1 MQAERNKP
9 DFSVRTTHF
18 RRWQGRFF
26 WGVAFFL
33 TSLISGISGAVVGLF
48 LSDFPASDR
57 KNSAFTS
64 QLENVSPLLPDSW
77 QYRLSQPVNILIIG
91 VDPVTANGSSDGD
104 SRQNRF
110 GGRSDTVLL
119 VRFHPQ
125 NHTINLL
132 SIPRDT
138 RVRLPNADI
147 DTVNQA
153 NYVGGSDM
161 AVAAVQQLLN
171 DVPIHRYVRVSTGA
185 LRELVD
191 LLGGVEV
198 YVPQKMSYEDKT
210 QQLTIELQPGWQTLN
225 GKKAEQF
232 ARFRQGK
239 LGDIGRV
246 QRQQMLLQGLR
257 RRLNDPAVIPRL
269 PQVVRVMQ
277 KYVDTDLVWREMV
290 ALVRFA
296 LDLEGRDFRMVML
309 PGEFGRR
316 GYWRLEQG
324 ARDRIMQEYFQ
335 VEPPQLARQRQ
346 RYLQMHRDPASLQ
359 IAVQNTTNRP
369 QAAQKMVDYLQS
381 QGFTDTYVLPQWP
394 DQQFQTQII
403 VQKGYLEGGKALQR
417 LLGLGEIRVMSTGE
431 LDSDFTIRVGE
442 DWVETMPE

>member
-1 MQAERNKP
+1 MQVERNTQNFAVP
-9 DFSVRTTHF
+9 STPVS
-18 RRWQGRFF
+18 RWRGRLL
-26 WGVAFFL
+26 WGMAFLL
-33 TSLISGISGAVVGLF
+33 TALISGVSGAVVGLF
-48 LSDFPASDR
+48 LPEWNASDQ
-57 KNSAFTS
+57 KNSAFTT
-64 QLENVSPLLPDSW
+64 QMDHGSPLLPSSW
-77 QYRLSQPVNILIIG
+77 QYRLSQPVNILIMG
-91 VDPVTANGSSDGD
+91 VDPKLAGGSSDGD
-104 SRQNRF
+104 SRQSRF

-119 VRFHPQ
+119 VRFDPQ
-125 NHTINLL
+125 ANTINLL

-138 RVRLPNADI
+138 RVRLSNANV

-153 NYVGGSDM
+153 NYFGGSDM

-210 QQLTIELQPGWQTLN
+210 QQLTIELRPGWQTLN

-277 KYVDTDLVWREMV
+277 KYVDTDLVWREIV

-296 LDLEGRDFRMVML
+296 LDVERRDFRMVML

-316 GYWRLEQG
+316 GYWRLERV

-381 QGFTDTYVLPQWP
+381 QGFTDTYVLSRWP

-403 VQKGYLEGGKALQR
+403 VQKGYLEGGKALKQ
-417 LLGLGEIRVMSTGE
+417 LLGLGEITVMSTGE

-442 DWVETMPE
+442 DWVETMAE